1 MTFEEK
7 LRAFF
12 KEHDPGRLR
21 YARKIANKYQSKATD
36 VMSELVKIYAAGGP
50 GSHTAKLEA
59 RRNAGFENFSD
70 AFSDD
75 SGNEQVNEVSET
87 PVNEVDG
94 NTEDTSGMIDDLDD

>member
-36 VMSELVKIYAAGGP
+36 VMSELTKIYAAGGP

-59 RRNAGFENFSD
+59 RRSSGFQDFPD
-70 AFSDD
+70 TFPDD
-75 SGNEQVNEVSET
+75 VGNEQGEDET
-87 PVNEVDG
+87 QVGEVDR
-94 NTEDTSGMIDDLDD
+94 NMEDMSGMIDDLDD

>member
-59 RRNAGFENFSD
+59 KRNSAFQNFPD
-70 AFSDD
+70 TFPDD
-75 SGNEQVNEVSET
+75 TGIEQVQEAAET
-87 PVNEVDG
+87 PVKEVDS
-94 NTEDTSGMIDDLDD
+94 NAEDTSGMIDDLDD